1 MTPYKVRILLLIHLI
16 IPGSFQLSCRSGSY
30 TYIDL
35 FALSSLTSLTLCV
48 FTDSCGG
55 SSIPE
60 VLSLLQRSPSETTG
74 SSTKL
79 TSASSLESI
88 TIIVYTLRSFN
99 NLRELFVPYMW
110 STLDATLSDTV
121 AYPFLKYVML
131 KISSRN
137 LPFEERVLR
146 GTMVEYAGL
155 SSFYRQFGM
164 LHSSERIKFII
175 KIVRELKI

>member
-1 MTPYKVRILLLIHLI
+1 
-16 IPGSFQLSCRSGSY
+16 
-30 TYIDL
+30 
-35 FALSSLTSLTLCV
+35 
-48 FTDSCGG
+48 
-55 SSIPE
+55 
-60 VLSLLQRSPSETTG
+60 
-74 SSTKL
+74 
-79 TSASSLESI
+79 
-88 TIIVYTLRSFN
+88 
-99 NLRELFVPYMW
+99 MW

-121 AYPFLKYVML
+121 AYPFLKHVML

-164 LHSSERIKFII
+164 LYSSERIKFII